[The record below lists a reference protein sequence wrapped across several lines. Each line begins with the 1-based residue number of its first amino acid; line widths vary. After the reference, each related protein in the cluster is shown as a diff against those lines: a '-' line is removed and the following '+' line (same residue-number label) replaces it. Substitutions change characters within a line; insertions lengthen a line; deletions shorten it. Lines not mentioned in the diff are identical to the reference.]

1 MGEGG
6 TEAMKKLILS
16 ITMIFLAFAF
26 TACGNE
32 ANTEAT
38 EANNEEFN
46 NEIANP
52 WIDCANLDEAAQV
65 AGFDIVVPERI
76 DGYPNTFIQAMEKEM
91 IQVFY
96 SDKDLED
103 ETYSAILIRKGFGDD
118 ISGDYN
124 EYTENKTAD
133 MHGVSVALSGN
144 DGLIYK
150 ALWQQ
155 DGFAYSI
162 GADKGIDEAL
172 VNDLVESVK

>member
-38 EANNEEFN
+38 EANNEEVN

-65 AGFDIVVPERI
+65 AGFDIVVPDRI
-76 DGYPNTFIQAMEKEM
+76 DGYPNTFIQAME
-91 IQVFY
+91 
-96 SDKDLED
+96 
-103 ETYSAILIRKGFGDD
+103 RK
-118 ISGDYN
+118 
-124 EYTENKTAD
+124 
-133 MHGVSVALSGN
+133 
-144 DGLIYK
+144 
-150 ALWQQ
+150 
-155 DGFAYSI
+155 
-162 GADKGIDEAL
+162 
-172 VNDLVESVK
+172 